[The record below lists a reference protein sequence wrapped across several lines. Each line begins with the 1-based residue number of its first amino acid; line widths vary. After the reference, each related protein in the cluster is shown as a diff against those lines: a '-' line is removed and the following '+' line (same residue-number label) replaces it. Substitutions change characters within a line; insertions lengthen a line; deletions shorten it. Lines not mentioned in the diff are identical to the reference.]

1 MSLGVDQVASQR
13 LRSLSRWDVVTAIVA
28 MAYLIVAAV
37 ASPSFTALA
46 VSVGVLVIVAAMYVW
61 VGRPGFVGHQP
72 RKVTAYLAVLIA
84 GTAVA
89 LVASWAGDIAL
100 FVAYSHLWYFSDSWR
115 KSIAWSLVLLAAV
128 FACSW
133 VAGDHLGASG
143 RAVFPWVVG
152 TALFSVPIGL
162 WMNHISRVADERAE
176 LIAQLQAAESK
187 LRESERAAGTLAERA
202 RLAQEIHDTLAQG
215 FASTSL
221 LSQNAIGM
229 IDGGDRAAARTTL
242 EQIRAVAKENLAE
255 ARAMTAAA
263 EPADLQGSSVSEAIG
278 VVSARFT
285 AQTGVEIELSLA
297 PCTCDAD
304 TSAALVRTVQEALT
318 NVRRHAQADAVNI
331 RLESTPTQ
339 IVLEITDNGI
349 GMSSDSVEGI
359 GLRGIRA
366 RAHGLGGYLLVGDA
380 DPQGTRLRL
389 VLPARD
395 TGELS

>member
-162 WMNHISRVADERAE
+162 WMNHIARVADERAE